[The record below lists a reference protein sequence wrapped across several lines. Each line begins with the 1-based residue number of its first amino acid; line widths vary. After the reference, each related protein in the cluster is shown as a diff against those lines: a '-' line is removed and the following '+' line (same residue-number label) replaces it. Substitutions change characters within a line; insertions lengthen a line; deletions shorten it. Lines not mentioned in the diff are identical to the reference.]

1 MTQVPSSDHTEDCPR
16 YEDQEMF
23 TPCMIGQL
31 EAHFLKMM
39 VQLTDAKR
47 ILDVGTFTGPPIHPP
62 VHPSIHPSIHSSSP
76 FIHPSTYLS
85 IHLSIHPSTHP
96 SIHPSIHPFIHLGHS
111 SIHPPIHPSIHP
123 SVDLSSHPSVYTVFI
138 RLSAQPRISAHLE

>member
-62 VHPSIHPSIHSSSP
+62 VHPSIHPFIHLAHSSIHP
-76 FIHPSTYLS
+76 PIHLPIHPPIYPSTY
-85 IHLSIHPSTHP
+85 P
-96 SIHPSIHPFIHLGHS
+96 

-123 SVDLSSHPSVYTVFI
+123 SIHSSRPFIHPSIRGSVQSSIRVY
-138 RLSAQPRISAHLE
+138 RIYSIKRPTSN